1 MIEHI
6 KAIDGAVQAIEEA
19 KLQGNVLSSQHKTEL
34 KTLADQL
41 VAIQAEFSCHD
52 SQVHVQVSL
61 LSGDPLFE
69 EEMSAALTVLHV
81 KEKVV
86 SMKPEWSYQLKVVV
100 AEGKAAIL
108 DDAQCLRDLASEG
121 RVHLM
126 VVFNAVREQVLAAI
140 FRATGWDHVDPD
152 EAFLDQGLDSLISAQ
167 FRNVLQEFFPQVAW
181 EATFLFDYPSIADM
195 CHYIES
201 EMSNPWCWKLLSFGE
216 RGPFLNATRPDRPD
230 RLSELGTLTQGLL
243 LVTITNM
250 Q

>member
-6 KAIDGAVQAIEEA
+6 KAIDGALQAIEEA
-19 KLQGNVLSSQHKTEL
+19 KLQGNFLSSQRKTEL
-34 KTLADQL
+34 KALADQL

-52 SQVHVQVSL
+52 IQVHVQVSL
-61 LSGDPLFE
+61 LSGETLFE

-86 SMKPEWSYQLKVVV
+86 SMKPEWSYQLKVVLG
-100 AEGKAAIL
+100 EGEAAIL

-167 FRNVLQEFFPQVAW
+167 FRNVLQDFFPQVAW
-181 EATFLFDYPSIADM
+181 EATFLSDYPSIADM

-201 EMSNPWCWKLLSFGE
+201 EMSNP
-216 RGPFLNATRPDRPD
+216 
-230 RLSELGTLTQGLL
+230 
-243 LVTITNM
+243 
-250 Q
+250 